1 MLMKLTFQ
9 LNEKFRRAKLSFE
22 LIKQQKEGCT
32 SIQNTRALQRDK
44 NSATITYVCSCDV
57 LLIKIKLSLE
67 LCSSP
72 THILNISI
80 HMYPGTYCV

>member
-32 SIQNTRALQRDK
+32 SIQNTITATGK
-44 NSATITYVCSCDV
+44 NKRNEHNNPDTGMHPPRRWC
-57 LLIKIKLSLE
+57 LI
-67 LCSSP
+67 
-72 THILNISI
+72 
-80 HMYPGTYCV
+80 